1 LGQIDKRLLDEAHKE
16 AFEILFA
23 VASNITFLAII
34 GLILWPVHKATLA
47 FRFAYAY
54 PIFWVVTFLTSAL
67 VNWIQRLFRVNIY
80 DHSNAFVISNLAVS
94 CLLQL
99 AWSLFAAVAV
109 YRTIA
114 GASTFAILMLYLVG
128 GLSCL
133 VSYFVVSSFYQGAVY
148 RLISLPLALLSFVG
162 FSIACLKYA
171 R

>member
-1 LGQIDKRLLDEAHKE
+1 MHDDQKE

-23 VASNITFLAII
+23 VASNITYLALI
-34 GLILWPVHKATLA
+34 GLILWPLHRATLA
-47 FRFAYAY
+47 FRLAYAY

-67 VNWIQRLFRVNIY
+67 VNWIQRLFRVNLY
-80 DHSNAFVISNLAVS
+80 DHFNAFVISNLTVS

-109 YRTIA
+109 YREIA
-114 GASTFAILMLYLVG
+114 GASTFAILVLYLVG
-128 GLSCL
+128 GVYCL

-148 RLISLPLALLSFVG
+148 RLISLPLALLGFVG
-162 FSIACLKYA
+162 FSLACLKYA